1 MISRLVAAA
10 AAALLIATATAPTSA
25 WADMA
30 PKTPLTPQQQKMKD
44 CSAKWKDEKAAKKV
58 SGRKAHNEF
67 MSSCL
72 KG

>member
-1 MISRLVAAA
+1 MISRLVAAT
-10 AAALLIATATAPTSA
+10 AAALLIGTAIAPTSA
-25 WADMA
+25 WAEMA
-30 PKTPLTPQQQKMKD
+30 KKKELTPQQQKMKD

-58 SGRKAHNEF
+58 SGKKAHDEF

>member
-1 MISRLVAAA
+1 MISRLVTAVAAA
-10 AAALLIATATAPTSA
+10 AFLTGATMAPTIA
-25 WADMA
+25 MA
-30 PKTPLTPQQQKMKD
+30 EAAKKELTPQQQKMKD

-58 SGRKAHNEF
+58 SGKKAHNEF